1 MDIRS
6 CTHETTSARV
16 LAGHMYVRNDI
27 KRAYKYIQQAQYDA
41 EFFNSR
47 LRKTEINTI
56 LPVIESGR
64 YNWMNNQRVLL
75 FIILFSLVILFVLT
89 IFLLLKLR
97 TRNKALKQ
105 IHSDLEEKTTL
116 LEQSNQSLTEVIS
129 KLREANEI
137 KDQYIIQSLYG
148 NTAFVNEVNEAV
160 NEAARE
166 ITLKRADEA
175 RTTLYHIGI
184 KKERARIAA
193 TFDTAFL
200 KLFPNWIDEF
210 NALFPENMKVHLSE
224 DGTMP
229 MDVRIFALMRL
240 GFDNPTEVAEYL
252 NLSVDTV
259 YVYKA
264 RIKSRSIVD
273 KDEFD
278 SRIMAIPK
286 P

>member
-1 MDIRS
+1 MF
-6 CTHETTSARV
+6 AR
-16 LAGHMYVRNDI
+16 GDI
-27 KRAYKYIQQAQYDA
+27 KHAYKYIQQAQYDA

-56 LPVIESGR
+56 LPVIESSR
-64 YNWMNNQRVLL
+64 YNWLNNQRLLL
-75 FIILFSLVILFVLT
+75 FFIIFSIG
-89 IFLLLKLR
+89 LLLIFSIYLLLILR
-97 TRNKALKQ
+97 GRNKALKQ
-105 IHSDLEEKTTL
+105 IQSDLEEKTGL
-116 LEQSNQSLTEVIS
+116 LEQSNQSLTEAIS

-137 KDQYIIQSLYG
+137 KDQYIVQSLYG
-148 NTAFVNEVNEAV
+148 NTGFVNEVNDAV
-160 NEAARE
+160 NDAVRE
-166 ITLKRADEA
+166 ITLKRLDEA

-193 TFDTAFL
+193 SFDTAFL
-200 KLFPNWIDEF
+200 KLFPNWLDEF
-210 NALFPENMKVHLSE
+210 NVLFPENMKIHLFE

-229 MDVRIFALMRL
+229 MEVRIFALMRL
-240 GFDNPTEVAEYL
+240 GIDNAAEVAEYL
-252 NLSVDTV
+252 NLSIGTV

-264 RIKSRSIVD
+264 KLKGRSLVD